1 MKAFSR
7 DPRSPS
13 DDIGRDTQI
22 AAMLA
27 PLDPAT
33 TDRGYWL
40 RFQSRLMRAA
50 APELA
55 RRRMLPDLTMG
66 DILTGWARAVV
77 PTAVLAA
84 AIAALA
90 LIQGWPIQLRP
101 AGSVTLEEMLV
112 AGMESE
118 TIPQALDEAAA
129 ESSISFAAERF

>member
-1 MKAFSR
+1 MNASSR
-7 DPRSPS
+7 DPRDPV
-13 DDIGRDTQI
+13 DDIGRDMQI

-33 TDRGYWL
+33 TDRSYWL
-40 RFQSRLMRAA
+40 RFQSRVMQAA

-66 DILTGWARAVV
+66 DILAGWARAVV

-84 AIAALA
+84 AVAALA
-90 LIQGWPIQLRP
+90 LVQGWPHLRP
-101 AGSVTLEEMLV
+101 AGSVTLEEVLV

-118 TIPQALDEAAA
+118 TIPEALDDAAA
-129 ESSISFAAERF
+129 ESTVSFAAERF